1 MGGSCQRSSDVVSR
15 AQKVLAVE
23 DSGRMSDVPAPLE
36 VAGIR
41 NFGWVVP
48 NLVARGEQP
57 PLEASTFAALRELGI
72 GSVVSLRPDGEQ
84 PTGKSAA
91 RWPEYFVQHE
101 RMLAEEAGLRFGHAP
116 VEDFSAPTPDD
127 VAQALSALDTSV
139 AERPAAYVHCRAGAG
154 RAGVI
159 SGAWLIAHGG
169 SGNQAAALYEA
180 FMQHVI
186 ETRQM
191 SKDETYAMLLRVSQP
206 HVWWALLQIA
216 EALGSPVTRP
226 FALLPPERPPQA
238 DSWPRTFAEALQ
250 PWTRAAGL

>member
-1 MGGSCQRSSDVVSR
+1 
-15 AQKVLAVE
+15 
-23 DSGRMSDVPAPLE
+23 MSDVPAPME

-48 NLVARGEQP
+48 NLLARGEQP
-57 PLEASTFAALRELGI
+57 PLEAATFHTLRELGI
-72 GSVVSLRPDGEQ
+72 GSVVSLRPDREQ

-91 RWPEYFVQHE
+91 RWPEYVVEQE
-101 RMLAEEAGLRFGHAP
+101 RELASQAGLRFAHAP
-116 VEDFSAPTPDD
+116 VEDFSSPTPDQ
-127 VAQALSALDTSV
+127 VAQGLRVLDRAV
-139 AERPAAYVHCRAGAG
+139 ADRPAVYVHCRAGAG

-169 SGNQAAALYEA
+169 SGDQAAALYEA

-191 SKDETYAMLLRVSQP
+191 SADETYAMLLRVSQP
-206 HVWWALLQIA
+206 QVWWALLEIA

-226 FALLPPERPPQA
+226 FGLLPPQKPPQA
-238 DSWPRTFAEALQ
+238 DTWPRTFAEALQ

>member
-1 MGGSCQRSSDVVSR
+1 MPEATANAPGLAGAA
-15 AQKVLAVE
+15 AQHQDFE
-23 DSGRMSDVPAPLE
+23 RMSDVPAPIE

-48 NLVARGEQP
+48 NLLARGEQP
-57 PLEASTFAALRELGI
+57 PLEAATFEGLRELGI
-72 GSVVSLRPDGEQ
+72 RSVVSLRPDREQ

-91 RWPEYFVQHE
+91 RWPEYRVEDE
-101 RMLAEEAGLRFGHAP
+101 RELAQEAGLRFAHAP
-116 VEDFSAPTPDD
+116 VEDFSAPTPDN
-127 VAQALSALDTSV
+127 VAHALKALDAEV
-139 AERPAAYVHCRAGAG
+139 ADAPAVYVHCRAGAG

-186 ETRQM
+186 EARQM
-191 SKDETYAMLLRVSQP
+191 SADETYAMLLRVSQP

-226 FALLPPERPPQA
+226 FGLLPPHKPPQA
-238 DSWPRTFAEALQ
+238 DSWPRTFAEVLR